1 MIAMI
6 DSVKDALTWI
16 AANPLIMLIAGAVIA
31 DWNTRR
37 KLVQENQVKKELR
50 EIEKQDKNVSAKLD
64 QIICEQA
71 KANETDKVLIVA
83 MQDMLR
89 NSIRTQHR
97 TLMARKQMTYYDRDN
112 INRMYESYK
121 ALGGNSTVTDM
132 MNELKALP
140 TVEDTKKDSH

>member
-1 MIAMI
+1 MI
-6 DSVKDALTWI
+6 DMIKESLTWV
-16 AANPLIMLIAGAVIA
+16 AANPLLMLVAGAVIA

-37 KLVQENQVKKELR
+37 KMVQENQAKKELR
-50 EIEKQDKNVSAKLD
+50 EIEKQERNVSAKLD
-64 QIICEQA
+64 QIICEQT
-71 KANETDKVLIVA
+71 KANETDKILTIA

-97 TLMARKQMTYYDRDN
+97 TLMARKHMTYYDRDN

-132 MNELKALP
+132 INELKALP
-140 TVEDTKKDSH
+140 TVEDVKKDNH